1 MGGIRYK
8 PIHQNQFLSLLA
20 DPLLDLSKVIGWG
33 RSLLTGGI
41 VVCHQKVSG
50 PQAAGL
56 GSQKKVETQA
66 TLGNSFSFC
75 GPSQEQPSFIFCH
88 KSIFSVSF
96 VTQQRCWSFVEPSLI
111 SQFGFTCSP
120 GVRQVLSDVLV
131 VKEMRWPRSGLLPR
145 ELHTLINKWLFVLL
159 YHSIT
164 CICHYFV
171 SSWKD
176 GRITSSTLCQECD
189 THVKCF
195 LNG

>member
-1 MGGIRYK
+1 MPLHSPFSLRNELQVGGIRYK

-88 KSIFSVSF
+88 TSIFSVSF
-96 VTQQRCWSFVEPSLI
+96 VTQQRC
-111 SQFGFTCSP
+111 
-120 GVRQVLSDVLV
+120 
-131 VKEMRWPRSGLLPR
+131 
-145 ELHTLINKWLFVLL
+145 
-159 YHSIT
+159 
-164 CICHYFV
+164 
-171 SSWKD
+171 
-176 GRITSSTLCQECD
+176 
-189 THVKCF
+189 
-195 LNG
+195 